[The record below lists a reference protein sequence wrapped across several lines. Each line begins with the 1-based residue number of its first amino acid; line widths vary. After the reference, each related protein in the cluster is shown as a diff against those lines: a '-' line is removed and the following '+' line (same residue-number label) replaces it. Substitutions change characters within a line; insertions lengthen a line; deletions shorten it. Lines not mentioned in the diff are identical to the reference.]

1 MASSSRKRARSPS
14 VVPDVLFE
22 RRLFPVSFS
31 CLSHIHLTFPAWLLI
46 VFQSGAFGGLLPGHT
61 AMSLDQAKSVL
72 RRLDSGEGEGSRS
85 SKRFKGKAPV
95 RVESDSEPENVC
107 EESRSSKRFKG
118 KAPVR
123 VESDSE
129 PENACEDAGLLVKE
143 SQPPVALGVCL
154 RCSKRID
161 QVSEHTLRNK
171 TVPVGHRCNLTPYH
185 KCSYCAL
192 TSHDCE
198 PVSTL
203 LPYMGLP
210 NVFAGS
216 GEVSSD
222 SRRSR

>member
-1 MASSSRKRARSPS
+1 
-14 VVPDVLFE
+14 VL
-22 RRLFPVSFS
+22 
-31 CLSHIHLTFPAWLLI
+31 II
-46 VFQSGAFGGLLPGHT
+46 FQSGAFGGLLPGHA

-72 RRLDSGEGEGSRS
+72 RRRDSGEGEGSRL
-85 SKRFKGKAPV
+85 SKRFKSKAPV
-95 RVESDSEPENVC
+95 RVESDSEPEHAG
-107 EESRSSKRFKG
+107 EGSRLSKRFKS

-129 PENACEDAGLLVKE
+129 PEHAGDDREDAGLFLKE

-171 TVPVGHRCNLTPYH
+171 TVPVGHRCNLTPYR

-192 TSHDCE
+192 TNHDCE

-203 LPYMGLP
+203 LSCMGLP

>member
-1 MASSSRKRARSPS
+1 MAPASGKRARSPS
-14 VVPDVLFE
+14 EVPNEFFE
-22 RRLFPVSFS
+22 SRLFPVGSHIF
-31 CLSHIHLTFPAWLLI
+31 SHIHLTFPAWVLNI
-46 VFQSGAFGGLLPGHT
+46 FQTGAFGGLLPGHA

-72 RRLDSGEGEGSRS
+72 RRRDSGEGEGSRL

-95 RVESDSEPENVC
+95 RAESD
-107 EESRSSKRFKG
+107 
-118 KAPVR
+118 
-123 VESDSE
+123 
-129 PENACEDAGLLVKE
+129 NAGGDREDAGLPLKE
-143 SQPPVALGVCL
+143 SQPPMALGVCL

-216 GEVSSD
+216 GEVSSN

>member
-72 RRLDSGEGEGSRS
+72 RRLDSGEGEG
-85 SKRFKGKAPV
+85 
-95 RVESDSEPENVC
+95 
-107 EESRSSKRFKG
+107 SRSSKRFKG

>member
-95 RVESDSEPENVC
+95 RVESDSEPENTC
-107 EESRSSKRFKG
+107 EG
-118 KAPVR
+118 
-123 VESDSE
+123 
-129 PENACEDAGLLVKE
+129 AGLLKE

>member
-1 MASSSRKRARSPS
+1 M
-14 VVPDVLFE
+14 
-22 RRLFPVSFS
+22 
-31 CLSHIHLTFPAWLLI
+31 LI
-46 VFQSGAFGGLLPGHT
+46 IFQSGAFGGLLPSHA

-72 RRLDSGEGEGSRS
+72 RRRDSGEGEGFRLL
-85 SKRFKGKAPV
+85 KRFKGKAPV
-95 RVESDSEPENVC
+95 RVESDSEPEC
-107 EESRSSKRFKG
+107 AGEGSRLSKRFKG
-118 KAPVR
+118 KAPVQ

-129 PENACEDAGLLVKE
+129 PECAGLFFKE

-161 QVSEHTLRNK
+161 QVSEHTLCNK
-171 TVPVGHRCNLTPYH
+171 TVPVRHRCNLTPYH
-185 KCSYCAL
+185 KCSYGAL

-216 GEVSSD
+216 REVSSD